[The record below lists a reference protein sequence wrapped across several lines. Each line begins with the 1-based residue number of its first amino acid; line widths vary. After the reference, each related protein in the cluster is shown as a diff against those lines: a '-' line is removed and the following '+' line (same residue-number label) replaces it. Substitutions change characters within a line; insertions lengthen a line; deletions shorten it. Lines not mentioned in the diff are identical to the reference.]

1 MNLNQRI
8 EQWLEQSMWAKPSM
22 DRPFIS
28 LCFAQSLDGSITIN
42 SGTSLALSGVESTTL
57 THHLRAMHEG
67 ILVGVET
74 VLADDPQLSVR
85 KCDGNSPQ
93 PIVIDSQLRIPAEAK
108 LCQLDSGDCWVV
120 SARHS
125 EAKLVGKSVEIIHLA
140 AAEDGRI
147 CLREAMRVIR
157 ARGIKS
163 VMVEGGA
170 KMITGFLKAGLVDAL
185 VITVAPTIVGGYK
198 AVGDLGY
205 SEKAQLPRVNP
216 IFSEQLGADLIM
228 WGNVE
233 FAEPS
238 L

>member
-8 EQWLEQSMWAKPSM
+8 EQWLEQSKRAKSNM

-42 SGTSLALSGVESTTL
+42 SGISLALSGAESTTL

-85 KCDGNSPQ
+85 ECAGDSPQ

-108 LCQLDSGDCWVV
+108 LCQLDNGDCWIV
-120 SARHS
+120 SAQRS
-125 EAKLVGKSVEIIHLA
+125 DAKLVGKSVEIIHLA

-147 CLREAMRVIR
+147 CLREAMKVIR
-157 ARGIKS
+157 SRGIKS

-205 SEKAQLPRVNP
+205 CEKAQLPRVSP
-216 IFSEQLGADLIM
+216 MFSEQLGPDLIM

-233 FAEPS
+233 FAEPT